1 MPYYIFIIAVS
12 TSKIIEDDNNIRCMP
27 NVNSKMYQE
36 VEEEAFGYKEEK
48 GLLPL
53 LPHALIFAILL
64 LLKH

>member
-1 MPYYIFIIAVS
+1 M
-12 TSKIIEDDNNIRCMP
+12 IENNNDISCMP
-27 NVNSKMYQE
+27 NMNSKMYQE
-36 VEEEAFGYKEEK
+36 VEEEAFGYQEEK